1 MNLIVCLDDN
11 GGMMFGGRRQTRDRL
26 VNRHIL
32 EMTKGHLIMT
42 EGSAKMFRALP
53 EELEKD
59 GVSAEDT
66 EALRRMAEQIRVEPD
81 PLSAAGPGDFVFD
94 EDMPPGRFADRI
106 RTLVICR
113 WNRVYPADLWFDLD
127 LPGPWTRRSVQNIT
141 GSSHDPVTIEV
152 YE

>member
-1 MNLIVCLDDN
+1 MILIACLDDN

-32 EMTKGHLIMT
+32 EMTKGQLIMT
-42 EGSAKMFRALP
+42 AASVKMFRALP

-59 GVSAEDT
+59 GASPEET
-66 EALRRMAEQIRVEPD
+66 ETLGKLVEQIRVEPD
-81 PLSAAGPGDFVFD
+81 PLHAAGPGDFVFD
-94 EDMPPGRFADRI
+94 EETPPGRFADRI
-106 RTLVICR
+106 RRLVIYH
-113 WNRVYPADLWFDLD
+113 WNRVYPADIWFDLD
-127 LPGPWTRRSVQNIT
+127 LTVGWTRKAMQNIT